1 MCQQCPQILQ
11 YFSLIYDDE
20 YIPNSFLKIPQTNI
34 MIISTGSTTVNN
46 MGQSQLYFADLS
58 SASGNI
64 INQVRTEFTINQM
77 EYIEYSNQ
85 ILVLS
90 SGKVIIVNP
99 ISFQT
104 IRYLDINNIQSI
116 LIVPKTKYAL
126 LLNKVN
132 RIYCFDTQN
141 AQILK
146 TLDYQYDYQIRN
158 IQQFQFKM
166 YDFKCSKNKIIII
179 STLIGLTA
187 ASLDINTLDLN
198 YLGIIDHT
206 QQPNSGQNYRLFDKH
221 PSEDIIFIAGIN
233 LQLIGLQVLNFE
245 AGKYV
250 EKFNINLYD
259 DNSNDYFD
267 FMAFTQT
274 NNKTV
279 IYAQSDQW
287 LYYVDI
293 FIDDQFNMKPDV
305 YCPYVW
311 SDHSYIWYKLED
323 STQIYMGQQ
332 WYVYI
337 LDYSSDTYTF
347 QLRLYND
354 YFSRRFVYEGSD
366 QTLILFPSDT
376 QVYYDKIETLQ
387 ELLFQ
392 SKNKFTYSL
401 YKNNNSFYRVKGCE
415 LCLLAKL
422 RNNIDYVTTA
432 LIIPMDQG
440 DQPQPIQNTGNFD
453 FNWDVVGLTL
463 DPFFYANTTWIVLS
477 FPDKS
482 KLNKQIDGLFYL
494 INAQNTTQ
502 FYILTSPEQQDNN
515 QNTGFALASLED
527 KNNPEIIGIDEK
539 GKIYVWDLN
548 SPTFEFKKSFQLSNC
563 LKAQIAD
570 IFYYQSVKKLII
582 ICSDCFVY
590 SFDLNT
596 LNQQHLMTLVSI
608 PITLRAF
615 SQISI
620 IAVPDKVASI
630 TYLFKYQPLTNSFV
644 FFMSLQYSQQ
654 KSDIFHIELLKDNTI
669 WIQYQFSFIFY
680 PLQSC
685 LNDPAQCTNCQ
696 TTFYFNIA
704 DDQEPNSLTFGKGTE
719 LFPFTTSNGY
729 IETLLRASH
738 YKDIVRNLTNIEIN
752 IVLDPSHS
760 LTLNEQ
766 FLDFQFQSLV
776 TLNIKSKSTQL
787 AKIQY
792 NSLMKFTNYF
802 QVGLQNIQIN
812 FINQSCGLQFLDT
825 INYANIINLQLKS
838 SYDTSLNCQ
847 NIIIDNSFVQIFNYT
862 LNGENFSN
870 NKFFIST
877 INIDKVSI
885 SNLNISN
892 SKFEEQ
898 FSILYQYTDVQASI
912 SNLLLEN
919 NYCLIN
925 SNSQSNVP
933 LFTAGHF
940 TVSEIS
946 IINNTFCY
954 NDIFQTITSFSHSNQ
969 TFAFKNIQVS
979 NNTFYTKTN
988 YIFFNSLY
996 SILSQ
1001 PNHQLIV
1008 QDTVFF
1014 NNSLQIKSAQDLDIA
1029 SFFQTNKIQI
1039 ITMNNISLIN
1049 HYNISL
1055 GIFEYSQLVNLTQF
1069 NCSNQQNYD
1078 KNLLNQAKQG
1088 CLQLSET
1095 QNIFMKELYLNYKI
1109 IQDNSLIIIKND
1121 KYKQLAL
1128 SIFMGQFQNLF
1139 LSQTQLNSQVN
1150 PIHIQSSY
1158 EIDIQIAN
1166 MTFRNNQLSSIK
1178 YSLTYSTTGLWIES
1192 LVGVVNLL
1200 NITFKNNFS
1209 NSRYNNLRV
1218 QSDTLKILNSNFAKS
1233 SYYDDKN
1240 NQSEQEFNQFGGIL
1254 NAAVNEFEVLNSNF
1268 SQSVAQ
1274 KGSFAY
1280 IQSFGKNLNM
1290 LFSNSQFSEG
1300 YSILDGGAI
1309 SVDSQGNLFNLT
1321 IFQCQFDNI
1330 YTFSPQAS
1338 SISIEYYNQKVSLS
1352 TIQILGGTI
1361 TNIKGIQD
1369 NFFIIGQYVQIII
1382 SDISSITSQ
1391 QFFEPNSSYLKEIL
1405 KTSEIQ
1411 QSTLL
1416 QIQNSQV
1423 TIENTNISNL
1433 KIQNQNLQIPLL
1445 IKSQNSNI
1453 TLQNTHVWDC
1463 EFKQN
1468 IIQLLQGQIIIDNS
1482 KFNNINATSDQRIIQ
1497 TTINQNQLDLSQS
1510 LISLI
1515 NATIYIQNN
1524 SLFSD
1529 VNCTS
1534 CNGGILNIQNGC
1546 VNIQNS
1552 EFSQIQSNFGG
1563 VIFING
1569 LYGNNQIM
1577 SSHFV
1582 KQASQYDGGVIAL
1595 FLQSST
1601 LNGSFWGKSY
1611 SISSKYSCIE
1621 CDQVKYN
1628 LFGLL
1633 GLTIWTLFQMSV
1645 SIQSNI
1651 SNIKYQTAK
1660 SILVSAFSKGI
1671 KNQHNRT
1678 PSFIETP
1685 KIQNQSLTL
1694 KQKSFLSSKSISSN
1708 QKNKVQSQEFKQSV
1722 FIKILTNYFQIV
1734 CSITTF
1740 NLKVPKETKLQLL
1753 TIKNIPSSVKVKDIN
1768 FEILDKDKYQQEI
1781 HSFILDP
1788 ESNQDF
1794 ATNNI
1799 KTTNY
1804 QTLNNCNGY
1813 NQTTRNIQQTQSQDY
1828 NLQSPALLSG
1838 NKIINFTSQKE

>member
-11 YFSLIYDDE
+11 YFSLIYDDD
-20 YIPNSFLKIPQTNI
+20 YVPNAFLKIPKTNI
-34 MIISTGSTTVNN
+34 MIISTGSTSVNY
-46 MGQSQLYFADLS
+46 MGQSQLYFADLRS
-58 SASGNI
+58 TSGNI
-64 INQVRTEFTINQM
+64 ISQVRTEFTVNQM

-141 AQILK
+141 AEIIK

-158 IQQFQFKM
+158 VKQFTFKM
-166 YDFKCSKNKIIII
+166 YDFKCSKNKIIIT
-179 STLIGLTA
+179 STSIGLMA
-187 ASLDINTLDLN
+187 ASLDVNSLELK
-198 YLGIIDHT
+198 YLGIINNT
-206 QQPNSGQNYRLFDKH
+206 LQPNSGKNYRLFDKH
-221 PSEDIIFIAGIN
+221 PTEDIIFVAGIR
-233 LQLIGLQVLNFE
+233 LQLIALQVLDFE
-245 AGKYV
+245 AGNYI
-250 EKFNINLYD
+250 EKFNINLYNVKD
-259 DNSNDYFD
+259 DIYYFE
-267 FMAFTQT
+267 FMAYTQV
-274 NNKTV
+274 NNKYV
-279 IYAQSDQW
+279 IYGQQGYW
-287 LYYVDI
+287 LYTVNI
-293 FIDDQFNMKPDV
+293 SVDDQYNMKPKVNND
-305 YCPYVW
+305 YGWSEFSYV
-311 SDHSYIWYKLED
+311 WYKLED
-323 STQIYMGQQ
+323 STFIYMGQQ

-337 LDYSSDTYTF
+337 LDYSSVQYTY
-347 QLRLYND
+347 QLKIYND

-366 QTLILFPSDT
+366 QTLIIFPSNTDI
-376 QVYYDKIETLQ
+376 YYDKFETLQ
-387 ELLFQ
+387 HEFFVK
-392 SKNKFTYSL
+392 KNKFSIRL
-401 YKNNNSFYRVKGCE
+401 YQNNNSFYKVKGCE
-415 LCLLAKL
+415 LCLFAKL
-422 RNNIDYVTTA
+422 RNLNNNTDYVTTTF
-432 LIIPMDQG
+432 IIPMDSN
-440 DQPQPIQNTGNFD
+440 DKPQPIYNIGNFNL
-453 FNWDVVGLTL
+453 NWDVLGLTL

-477 FPDKS
+477 FPNKS
-482 KLNKQIDGLFYL
+482 KVNNQINGLFYL
-494 INAQNTTQ
+494 LNAQNTSE
-502 FYILTSPEQQDNN
+502 FYVLTSPEQQDNN
-515 QNTGFALASLED
+515 LNTGFALASLDD

-563 LKAQIAD
+563 YKVQIAD
-570 IFYYQSVKKLII
+570 IFYYKEDVKKLIV
-582 ICSDCFVY
+582 ICGDCFVY

-630 TYLFKYQPLTNSFV
+630 TYLFKYSPLTNSFG

-685 LNDPAQCTNCQ
+685 LDDPSQCTHCQ
-696 TTFYFNIA
+696 TTFYFNIT
-704 DDQEPNSLTFGKGTE
+704 DEQEPNAITFGKGTE
-719 LFPFTTSNGY
+719 LIPFTTSSSY
-729 IETLLRASH
+729 IETVLRASH
-738 YKDIVRNLTNIEIN
+738 YKDIVCNLTNIEIN

-766 FLDFQFQSLV
+766 FLDFQFQNLV

-787 AKIQY
+787 ANIQY
-792 NSLMKFTNYF
+792 DRLMKFTNYF
-802 QVGLQNIQIN
+802 QVSLQNIQIN

-825 INYANIINLQLKS
+825 INYANIANLQLKS
-838 SYDTSLNCQ
+838 QYDTSLTCQ
-847 NIIIDNSFVQIFNYT
+847 NIIIDNSFVQIQNYT

-892 SKFEEQ
+892 SKFGEQ

-912 SNLLLEN
+912 SNLFLEN
-919 NYCLIN
+919 NYCLLN

-940 TVSEIS
+940 TVSDIS

-954 NDIFQTITSFSHSNQ
+954 NNIFQTIASFSHSNQ

-1001 PNHQLIV
+1001 PNHQLII
-1008 QDTVFF
+1008 QDTMFF

-1055 GIFEYSQLVNLTQF
+1055 GIFEYSQLVNITQF
-1069 NCSNQQNYD
+1069 NCSNQQGYD
-1078 KNLLNQAKQG
+1078 KNLLSQAKQG

-1095 QNIFMKELYLNYKI
+1095 LNVFIKDLDLNYKI
-1109 IQDNSLIIIKND
+1109 IQDNSLIEIKNN
-1121 KYKQLAL
+1121 KYKQLTL
-1128 SIFMGQFQNLF
+1128 SIIMGLFQNLF
-1139 LSQTQLNSQVN
+1139 LSQTQLNSEVN
-1150 PIHIQSSY
+1150 PIHIQSGY
-1158 EIDIQIAN
+1158 EVDIQISN
-1166 MTFRNNQLSSIK
+1166 ITFRNNQLSSIK
-1178 YSLTYSTTGLWIES
+1178 YSLTYSTTGIWIES
-1192 LVGVVNLL
+1192 LVGSVNLL
-1200 NITFKNNFS
+1200 NLTFKNNFS
-1209 NSRYNNLRV
+1209 NSRYNSLRV
-1218 QSDTLKILNSNFAKS
+1218 QSDTLKIFNSNFAKS
-1233 SYYDDKN
+1233 SFYEDKN
-1240 NQSEQEFNQFGGIL
+1240 NQSEQEFNQFGGML
-1254 NAAVNEFEVLNSNF
+1254 NAVVNQLEVLNSNF

-1280 IQSFGKNLNM
+1280 VQSFGKNLNM

-1300 YSILDGGAI
+1300 YSFLDGGAI

-1352 TIQILGGTI
+1352 TIEILGGTI

-1369 NFFIIGQYVQIII
+1369 NFFIIGQYVTINIQ
-1382 SDISSITSQ
+1382 DISSITC
-1391 QFFEPNSSYLKEIL
+1391 QFFEPNSSYLQKIL
-1405 KTSEIQ
+1405 NTPEIQ

-1416 QIQNSQV
+1416 QILNSQI
-1423 TIENTNISNL
+1423 TIQNTNISNL
-1433 KIQNQNLQIPLL
+1433 KIKNKNSKIPLL

-1453 TLQNTHVWDC
+1453 TLHNANVWNC
-1463 EFKQN
+1463 EFTQS
-1468 IIQLLQGQIIIDNS
+1468 IIQLSQGQIIIDNS
-1482 KFNNINATSDQRIIQ
+1482 TFNQINTVSDQRIIQ
-1497 TTINQNQLDLSQS
+1497 KTINENPPDSS
-1510 LISLI
+1510 
-1515 NATIYIQNN
+1515 
-1524 SLFSD
+1524 
-1529 VNCTS
+1529 
-1534 CNGGILNIQNGC
+1534 
-1546 VNIQNS
+1546 
-1552 EFSQIQSNFGG
+1552 FGG
-1563 VIFING
+1563 AIFING
-1569 LYGNNQIM
+1569 LYGSNKIM
-1577 SSHFV
+1577 SSHFE
-1582 KQASQYDGGVIAL
+1582 KQTSLYDGGAIAL

-1601 LNGSFWGKSY
+1601 LHGSFWGKSY
-1611 SISSKYSCIE
+1611 SISSKYSCVE

-1628 LFGLL
+1628 LYGLL

-1660 SILVSAFSKGI
+1660 GILVSAFSKGF
-1671 KNQHNRT
+1671 KNQNSKT
-1678 PSFIETP
+1678 L
-1685 KIQNQSLTL
+1685 NQ
-1694 KQKSFLSSKSISSN
+1694 QKSFLSIKSISSIHKN
-1708 QKNKVQSQEFKQSV
+1708 QKNKAQYQEFKQSV

-1740 NLKVPKETKLQLL
+1740 NLEVPKETKLQLL
-1753 TIKNIPSSVKVKDIN
+1753 TIKNISSSVKIKETN
-1768 FEILDKDKYQQEI
+1768 FEILDKNKYQQEI
-1781 HSFILDP
+1781 NSFILDP
-1788 ESNQDF
+1788 ESNQDDF
-1794 ATNNI
+1794 VTNSIKTNNFQNL
-1799 KTTNY
+1799 K
-1804 QTLNNCNGY
+1804 NCNGY
-1813 NQTTRNIQQTQSQDY
+1813 NQIRRNIQQTQSQDY
-1828 NLQSPALLSG
+1828 YLQSPTLLSG
-1838 NKIINFTSQKE
+1838 TKINDQNQTTRNIQKTQSQDYYLQSPTLLSGTKILSLISQKE